1 MTNNLRLLLLIIGC
15 CLVLAIY
22 LWEIYRKNR
31 SKNKA
36 DILNAV
42 DDISDD
48 ISDLPNLPNGVFTEQ
63 DYSKAIADLSELST
77 HLQNNHFTK
86 EQDSVLN
93 TANKIN
99 GNISTKSEEN
109 TTGNIAEINQT
120 NKIEGELL
128 ALYITAYKNT
138 EFNGLII
145 HKALSEVGMKY
156 GNMDIFHYF
165 DEKNNS
171 HSHASDTYTE
181 PLFSLANMYEPGTF
195 MFDEM
200 KWELARMENFRTKGV
215 VAFMHDLKEDY
226 SYKLFENHFFP
237 NVQRIAELL
246 GGEIRTSK
254 HKLLNDA
261 ELALI
266 RDKLRLYAMKDFLK
280 NEPK

>member
-22 LWEIYRKNR
+22 LWEIYRKNK

-42 DDISDD
+42 DDISD
-48 ISDLPNLPNGVFTEQ
+48 LPIPPNDAFTEE
-63 DYSKAIADLSELST
+63 DYSKAIADLSELSA
-77 HLQNNHFTK
+77 HLQNNHLAN
-86 EQDSVLN
+86 EQDSN
-93 TANKIN
+93 ININNKIN
-99 GNISTKSEEN
+99 ENISIKVEKNAIEN
-109 TTGNIAEINQT
+109 IDEINQT
-120 NKIEGELL
+120 NNIQGDLL
-128 ALYITAYKNT
+128 VFYITAYENS

-156 GNMDIFHYF
+156 GHMDIFHYF
-165 DEKNNS
+165 GEKDNS
-171 HSHASDTYTE
+171 LSHATDEYAE

-195 MFDEM
+195 MFDEI
-200 KWELARMENFRTKGV
+200 KWDSTRMENFRTKGV
-215 VAFMHDLKEDY
+215 VVFMHDSNGDY
-226 SYKLFENHFFP
+226 SYKLFENHFLP

-246 GGEIRTSK
+246 GGEIRTSN

-261 ELALI
+261 ELTLI

-280 NEPK
+280 NDPK

>member
-1 MTNNLRLLLLIIGC
+1 MTNNLRLSLLIIGC

-22 LWEIYRKNR
+22 LWEIYRKNK
-31 SKNKA
+31 SKNKT

-42 DDISDD
+42 DDISDLP
-48 ISDLPNLPNGVFTEQ
+48 ISPNDVFTEE

-77 HLQNNHFTK
+77 HLQNNHFAR
-86 EQDSVLN
+86 EQDSAIN
-93 TANKIN
+93 TTNKIN
-99 GNISTKSEEN
+99 ENISAKVEEN
-109 TTGNIAEINQT
+109 TIENIAEINQT
-120 NKIEGELL
+120 NKIQGDLL
-128 ALYITAYKNT
+128 AFYITAYENS

-156 GNMDIFHYF
+156 GHMDIFHYF
-165 DEKNNS
+165 GEKNNS
-171 HSHASDTYTE
+171 LSHTSDAYAE
-181 PLFSLANMYEPGTF
+181 PLFSLANMHEPGTF

-200 KWELARMENFRTKGV
+200 KWESTRMENFRTKGV
-215 VAFMHDLKEDY
+215 VAFMRDLKEDY
-226 SYKLFENHFFP
+226 SYKLFENHFLP

-246 GGEIRTSK
+246 GGEIRTSN

-280 NEPK
+280 NDPK

>member
-22 LWEIYRKNR
+22 LWEVYRKNK

-42 DDISDD
+42 DDISDLP
-48 ISDLPNLPNGVFTEQ
+48 ISPNDVFTEE

-77 HLQNNHFTK
+77 HLRNNHFAS
-86 EQDSVLN
+86 EQDSAIN
-93 TANKIN
+93 TTNKIN
-99 GNISTKSEEN
+99 ENISIKVEEN
-109 TTGNIAEINQT
+109 TIENIAEINQT
-120 NKIEGELL
+120 NKIQGDLL
-128 ALYITAYKNT
+128 AFYITAYENS

-156 GNMDIFHYF
+156 GHMDIFHYF
-165 DEKNNS
+165 GEKNNS
-171 HSHASDTYTE
+171 LSHTSDAYAE
-181 PLFSLANMYEPGTF
+181 PLFSLANMHEPGTF

-200 KWELARMENFRTKGV
+200 KLESTRMENFRTKGV
-215 VAFMHDLKEDY
+215 AAFMRDLKEDY
-226 SYKLFENHFFP
+226 SYKLFENHFLP

-246 GGEIRTSK
+246 GGEIRTSN

-280 NEPK
+280 NDPK